1 MKTLLPDNR
10 GKLLGLSVI
19 LIFSAA
25 AYLMKRY
32 KNPDCDPQKISFHGI
47 DMKFPQSVSDAKRDY
62 NLSYEPYHVMA
73 RVFDDIPKRTDGYVQ
88 FVKVMFPMSERE
100 RYWKP
105 PPESSILSRQVNG
118 YSFNLSLDGDS
129 LRRKLETDFGS
140 KFELKD
146 NKRAIKAGVK
156 WTTCYEMKINE
167 CLYIAT
173 SNFGRGKVVTW
184 ITFMY
189 GLDEAEREEFYH

>member
-62 NLSYEPYHVMA
+62 SLSFAPYIGL
-73 RVFDDIPKRTDGYVQ
+73 RGNFNDIKEKSNGPFEY
-88 FVKVMFPMSERE
+88 FKVMYPMRVSERF
-100 RYWKP
+100 
-105 PPESSILSRQVNG
+105 PETLVSSVLSRQVNG
-118 YSFNLSLDGDS
+118 YSFHLVLYGDS
-129 LRRKLETDFGS
+129 LRRKLETDFGG

-146 NKRAIKAGVK
+146 NKPAITAGVK
-156 WTTCYEMKINE
+156 WTTCYEMKVNE
-167 CLYIAT
+167 CLYVAT